1 LILKIGRISSREK
14 IIPAGNTVFFSRP
27 MAIFSDYRET
37 KGKGDK
43 KQGGRMSRGI
53 LRKAL
58 SPAQRPGFILWPRM
72 TWPAG
77 PPAGVFCL
85 YFREAPSFY
94 DG

>member
-58 SPAQRPGFILWPRM
+58 SPAQRPGFIFVASDDL
-72 TWPAG
+72 AG
-77 PPAGVFCL
+77 RSPAGVFCL